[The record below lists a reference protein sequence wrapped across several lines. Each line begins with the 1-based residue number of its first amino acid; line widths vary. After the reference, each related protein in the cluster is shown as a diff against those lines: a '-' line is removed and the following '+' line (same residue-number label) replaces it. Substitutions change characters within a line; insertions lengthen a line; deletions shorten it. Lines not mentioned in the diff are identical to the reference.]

1 MPFSLGEN
9 GFSTLFSVYTITG
22 TALRSF
28 SLRENDSRGLGSLDT
43 FREFA

>member
-22 TALRSF
+22 TALAKLPAFRIPSAAKPAVV
-28 SLRENDSRGLGSLDT
+28 LRR
-43 FREFA
+43 